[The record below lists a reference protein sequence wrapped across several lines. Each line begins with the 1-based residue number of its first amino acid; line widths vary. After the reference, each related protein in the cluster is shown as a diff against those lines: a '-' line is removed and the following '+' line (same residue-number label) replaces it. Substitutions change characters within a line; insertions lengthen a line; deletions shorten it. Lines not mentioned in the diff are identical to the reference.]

1 MQVISSSGVDT
12 DTLWFSIGSVETFER
27 NLETVQ
33 HELGI
38 DPARSVPVVYKSQTE
53 LGTVL
58 SFLPT
63 VLLIGFLIWSMRRA
77 GSMMGGMGGAGRGG
91 AGGGGLFGNMMQVC
105 QRFDY
110 NEEINFFLLRVK
122 PIYCRYW
129 YPVESSIADPHVI
142 I

>member
-1 MQVISSSGVDT
+1 MACVQVISSSGVDT
-12 DTLWFSIGSVETFER
+12 DTLWFSIGSVEKFER

-77 GSMMGGMGGAGRGG
+77 GAGNCSPPPA
-91 AGGGGLFGNMMQVC
+91 AGPC
-105 QRFDY
+105 SAS
-110 NEEINFFLLRVK
+110 
-122 PIYCRYW
+122 CTAT
-129 YPVESSIADPHVI
+129 S
-142 I
+142 

>member
-1 MQVISSSGVDT
+1 MACVQVISSSGVDT

-105 QRFDY
+105 QSFDY
-110 NEEINFFLLRVK
+110 NEEINFFFIESKTNIGTGTLWNPVL
-122 PIYCRYW
+122 PIRM
-129 YPVESSIADPHVI
+129 
-142 I
+142 